1 MSRRASADRW
11 TVIMWHKEGLPIADI
26 CPKTGFERRFVSR
39 WIKKFEKSECG
50 DGMEDAKHTGRP
62 RKRTPKVERA
72 VESKMR
78 GKRRRSSR
86 VVARDLKRQKI
97 ADISYTTVQ
106 RAAPDRGLRPFRR
119 PKTSRPQ

>member
-1 MSRRASADRW
+1 
-11 TVIMWHKEGLPIADI
+11 MWHKEGLPIADI
-26 CPKTGFERRFVSR
+26 SRKTGFERRFVSR
-39 WIKKFEKSECG
+39 WIKKFENSECG

-86 VVARDLKRQKI
+86 IVARGLKRQKI
-97 ADISYTTVQ
+97 ADISYTMIV
-106 RAAPDRGLRPFRR
+106 AYAHSDGPRPLA
-119 PKTSRPQ
+119 SQ

>member
-1 MSRRASADRW
+1 
-11 TVIMWHKEGLPIADI
+11 MWHKEGLTIADI
-26 CPKTGFERRFVSR
+26 SRKTGFERRFVSR

-62 RKRTPKVERA
+62 KKRISKVERA

-86 VVARDLKRQKI
+86 IVARDLKRQKI
-97 ADISYTTVQ
+97 ADIGYKTVQ
-106 RAAPDRGLRPFRR
+106 
-119 PKTSRPQ
+119 KSCS